1 MKRSTLSQ
9 LLCAL
14 LLSLF
19 LYAALSK
26 LLNYPQFVSQLTL
39 HPLLRPVSGVM
50 AWALPAVEILVSI
63 CLFFPLWRLNGLY
76 ASFLLL
82 VIFSVYIL
90 GMLLTA
96 SHLPCSCGGVFQHL
110 TWGEHLI
117 CNTILAVL
125 ALWAIR
131 LERLNKEQELMIKTN
146 DFEQD
151 IFVR

>member
-1 MKRSTLSQ
+1 MEIKWVVCEFSIACYFFR
-9 LLCAL
+9 
-14 LLSLF
+14 
-19 LYAALSK
+19 
-26 LLNYPQFVSQLTL
+26 L
-39 HPLLRPVSGVM
+39 HPGDVADCLSSSMQLR
-50 AWALPAVEILVSI
+50 
-63 CLFFPLWRLNGLY
+63 R
-76 ASFLLL
+76 
-82 VIFSVYIL
+82 
-90 GMLLTA
+90 
-96 SHLPCSCGGVFQHL
+96 HL